1 MSAEGKNYYRPQY
14 WQDPTYPTARS
25 IELQQRALVEQVQ
38 AVMQLQAAFR
48 AALEK
53 DRATDA
59 LRRALK
65 NADQPPLDGPAKSD
79 DEILRDLGIEP

>member
-25 IELQQRALVEQVQ
+25 IELQQRALLEQVQ
-38 AVMQLQAAFR
+38 AVMRLQ
-48 AALEK
+48 ALEK
-53 DRATDA
+53 DRTIDT
-59 LRRALK
+59 LRRAPK
-65 NADQPPLDGPAKSD
+65 NADQLPPDGPAKSD